1 MKLERK
7 ALLWMPATNRRKK
20 NQEMKKTP
28 NTKEKKERTR
38 KEKETKSLKE
48 LITFPLP
55 QKKKPPPKKNQARH
69 TSSWRSSSLGRFR
82 LVSCYFGSRFL
93 DMQRGRIIL
102 LSIEEASVLI

>member
-55 QKKKPPPKKNQARH
+55 QKKKPPPKKIRQDTQAH
-69 TSSWRSSSLGRFR
+69 GE
-82 LVSCYFGSRFL
+82 VP
-93 DMQRGRIIL
+93 L
-102 LSIEEASVLI
+102 LEDST